1 MIRLAALAMAVLFAT
16 LAPTFATPSF
26 AQVCNDDVPPPPP
39 PADKPVT

>member
-16 LAPTFATPSF
+16 FAPSY

>member
-1 MIRLAALAMAVLFAT
+1 MIRLLSLAMAVLFA
-16 LAPTFATPSF
+16 AFSPSF